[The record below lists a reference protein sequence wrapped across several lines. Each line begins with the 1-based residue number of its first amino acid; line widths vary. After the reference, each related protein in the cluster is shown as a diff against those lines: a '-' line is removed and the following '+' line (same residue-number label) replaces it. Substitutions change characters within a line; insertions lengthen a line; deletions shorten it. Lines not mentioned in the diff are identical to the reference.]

1 MFSQAA
7 SVKKAVKRGLTQR
20 LRARV
25 KMGDT
30 DSDTDSGEEDK
41 VFNTNRK
48 SRKHD
53 KFKDA
58 LRLKDLNE
66 NNSTNDA
73 VTDWTEAQ
81 NNLVWSV
88 HDAEKSGQQSAAIPV
103 TEGDSKITEK
113 DEVKK
118 NKHTA
123 FQLPKLGSGMT
134 SMSNLE
140 QSMPADAVLNKES
153 AAKVLEIFS
162 VCATF
167 FLITICSFCMA
178 SIRLLCRLES

>member
-1 MFSQAA
+1 M
-7 SVKKAVKRGLTQR
+7 KKAVKRGLTQR

-30 DSDTDSGEEDK
+30 DSDTDSGEEDQ
-41 VFNTNRK
+41 VFNSNRK
-48 SRKHD
+48 SRKRN
-53 KFKDA
+53 KFMDA

-66 NNSTNDA
+66 NNNTSDA
-73 VTDWTEAQ
+73 VTDWTEAEKPF
-81 NNLVWSV
+81 VWSV
-88 HDAEKSGQQSAAIPV
+88 DDEEKSGQQSAPV
-103 TEGDSKITEK
+103 TEVGSKITEK
-113 DEVKK
+113 DEAKK

-153 AAKVLEIFS
+153 AAKVFQVYS
-162 VCATF
+162 VSATF
-167 FLITICSFCMA
+167 FNHNM
-178 SIRLLCRLES
+178 